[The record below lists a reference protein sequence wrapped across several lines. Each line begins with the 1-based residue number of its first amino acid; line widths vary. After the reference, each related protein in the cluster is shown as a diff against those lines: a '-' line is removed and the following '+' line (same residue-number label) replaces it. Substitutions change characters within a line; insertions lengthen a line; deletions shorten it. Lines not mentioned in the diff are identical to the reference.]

1 MENTNPI
8 VSVEYLPDA
17 AVVEILGEE
26 LLQDED
32 VNRLEESIVPLILEK
47 EGVSLIL
54 DFTRIRLLASSVFG
68 FLLKLKKMV
77 NQRGGR
83 MILCCVQK
91 KLTNT
96 ANDSYV
102 YEIFKV
108 VRLDKVFTICD
119 DINTAQRILSA
130 HSNA

>member
-1 MENTNPI
+1 MEKTNPI

-32 VNRLEESIVPLILEK
+32 INRLEESIVPLILEK
-47 EGVSLIL
+47 EGGNLIL

-119 DINTAQRILSA
+119 DVNTAQRILSA

>member
-1 MENTNPI
+1 MEKINPI

-47 EGVSLIL
+47 DGVNLIL

-119 DINTAQRILSA
+119 DVNTAQRILSA
-130 HSNA
+130 HNTA

>member
-1 MENTNPI
+1 MEKTNPI

-17 AVVEILGEE
+17 ALVEMLGEE
-26 LLQDED
+26 LLQDND
-32 VNRLEESIVPLILEK
+32 IDRLEESIVPLILEK
-47 EGVSLIL
+47 EGVNLIL

-68 FLLKLKKMV
+68 LLLKLKKMV

-119 DINTAQRILSA
+119 DVNIALRILSA
-130 HSNA
+130 HSHA